1 MKEVG
6 MQIKNRQQLLT
17 ILAIA
22 AIALFAAN
30 QLVLSPLQK
39 VWNGRAT
46 RISDLRKNINRANML
61 IQREQLPGQSIGRRW
76 QQMTNNALPNN
87 TSAAEQRVFKAI
99 DLWAQ
104 DSGVAITAITPQW
117 KHDSDDYMTFE
128 CRVDAAGDLGKLS
141 RFLYSVERDP
151 TALKL
156 ELVELGAR
164 DKEGQQLSL
173 GLQLSGLV
181 LTAQKQ

>member
-1 MKEVG
+1 V
-6 MQIKNRQQLLT
+6 QIKNRQQLL
-17 ILAIA
+17 IIGAIA
-22 AIALFAAN
+22 AIALFAGDE
-30 QLVLSPLQK
+30 LILSPLMK
-39 VWNGRAT
+39 IWSARAT
-46 RISDLRKNINRANML
+46 RVAELRKQIDQGKGL
-61 IQREQLPGQSIGRRW
+61 VEREQKQSIRYRW
-76 QQMTNNALPNN
+76 SEMVSNALPNN
-87 TSAAEQRVFKAI
+87 SSAAEQQVYKAI

-104 DSGVAITAITPQW
+104 TSGVALSAITPQW

-151 TALKL
+151 MALKL

-181 LTAQKQ
+181 LNTPTR

>member
-1 MKEVG
+1 

-17 ILAIA
+17 AVAIA
-22 AIALFAAN
+22 AVALFAAN
-30 QLVLSPLQK
+30 QLVLSPLLN

-46 RISDLRKNINRANML
+46 RIADLRKNINRANSM

-87 TSAAEQRVFKAI
+87 TSAAEQKVFKSS

-104 DSGVAITAITPQW
+104 NSGVLITAITPQW

>member
-1 MKEVG
+1 
-6 MQIKNRQQLLT
+6 MQIKNRQQLLIMVT
-17 ILAIA
+17 IA
-22 AIALFAAN
+22 AVSLFAADR
-30 QLVLSPLQK
+30 LVLSPLLK
-39 VWNGRAT
+39 AWSMRAT
-46 RISDLRKNINRANML
+46 RIADLHKNIDRANAMM
-61 IQREQLPGQSIGRRW
+61 QREQLPNQSIRSRW
-76 QQMTNNALPNN
+76 EQMSRNTLTNNN
-87 TSAAEQRVFKAI
+87 SAAEQRVFKAV

-104 DSGVAITAITPQW
+104 NSGVAISAITPQW

-151 TALKL
+151 MALKL

-164 DKEGQQLSL
+164 DKEGQQLSM

-181 LTAQKQ
+181 LTPQKR

>member
-1 MKEVG
+1 

-17 ILAIA
+17 IAAIA
-22 AIALFAAN
+22 AAALYLGN
-30 QLVLSPLQK
+30 LLVLSPLLK
-39 VWNGRAT
+39 AWSTRAT
-46 RISDLRKNINRANML
+46 RISDLRKNIARANAL
-61 IQREQLPGQSIGRRW
+61 IQREQMPGPSIGRRW

-87 TSAAEQRVFKAI
+87 TSAAEQKVFKAI
-99 DLWAQ
+99 DGWAQ
-104 DSGVAITAITPQW
+104 DSGVSITAITPQW
-117 KHDSDDYMTFE
+117 KHDSDDYMTFD

-151 TALKL
+151 MALKL

-164 DKEGQQLSL
+164 DKDGQQLSL
-173 GLQLSGLV
+173 GLQLNGLV

>member
-1 MKEVG
+1 
-6 MQIKNRQQLLT
+6 MQIKNRQHFL
-17 ILAIA
+17 IVA
-22 AIALFAAN
+22 AIATVALLAGDR
-30 QLVLSPLQK
+30 LVLSPLLNA
-39 VWNGRAT
+39 WSGRAK
-46 RISDLRKNINRANML
+46 RITELRNQISRGNML
-61 IQREQLPGQSIGRRW
+61 VQREQLPGQSNRGRW

-87 TSAAEQRVFKAI
+87 PSAAEQQVFKAI

-104 DSGVAITAITPQW
+104 NSGVAISAITPQW

-128 CRVDAAGDLGKLS
+128 CRVDATGDLGKLS

-151 TALKL
+151 MALKL
-156 ELVELGAR
+156 ALVELGAR

-181 LTAQKQ
+181 LTPEKR

>member
-1 MKEVG
+1 
-6 MQIKNRQQLLT
+6 MQIKNRQQLL
-17 ILAIA
+17 IIGAIV
-22 AIALFAAN
+22 AIVLFAGD
-30 QLVLSPLQK
+30 QLVLSPLTK
-39 VWNGRAT
+39 AWSARAKHIT
-46 RISDLRKNINRANML
+46 ELRQQITQGAML
-61 IQREQLPGQSIGRRW
+61 VQREQSIRNRW
-76 QQMTNNALPNN
+76 EQMSRNALPNN
-87 TSAAEQRVFKAI
+87 TSAAEQQLFKAI

-104 DSGVAITAITPQW
+104 ESGVTVSSITPQW
-117 KHDSDDYMTFE
+117 KHDSDDYMTYE

-151 TALKL
+151 MALKL

-181 LTAQKQ
+181 LNTPTR

>member
-1 MKEVG
+1 
-6 MQIKNRQQLLT
+6 MQIKNRQQLL
-17 ILAIA
+17 IIGAIA
-22 AIALFAAN
+22 AIALFAGDE
-30 QLVLSPLQK
+30 LVLSPLMK
-39 VWNGRAT
+39 IWGARAAHVAE
-46 RISDLRKNINRANML
+46 LRKQIDRGKGL
-61 IQREQLPGQSIGRRW
+61 VEREQKQSIRNRW
-76 QQMTNNALPNN
+76 MLMTSNALPNN
-87 TSAAEQRVFKAI
+87 SSAAEQQVYKAI

-104 DSGVAITAITPQW
+104 NSGVAVSAITPQW

-151 TALKL
+151 MALKL

-181 LTAQKQ
+181 LNTPTR

>member
-1 MKEVG
+1 V
-6 MQIKNRQQLLT
+6 
-17 ILAIA
+17 A
-22 AIALFAAN
+22 AIAVAVLFGGDR
-30 QLVLSPLQK
+30 LVLSPLLK
-39 VWNGRAT
+39 VWGGRAT
-46 RISDLRKNINRANML
+46 RIAELRKEVTQGKL
-61 IQREQLPGQSIGRRW
+61 LLQREESIRTRW
-76 QQMTNNALPNN
+76 EQMSRNALPKN
-87 TSAAEQRVFKAI
+87 TSAAEQQVFRAI

-104 DSGVAITAITPQW
+104 NSGATISAITPQW

-141 RFLYSVERDP
+141 RFLYSVEQDR

-181 LTAQKQ
+181 LTP